1 MRFQDWNEHLRITH
15 EGLVMQAIRR
25 ILVAIKD
32 PTARTL
38 PAVKKAAQL
47 ARATGAQLELFHGL
61 AQTILVDVVSG
72 GGQGLRRYEGEV
84 QSKTIAQLEKIA
96 NQVRRH
102 KVDVGVA
109 AEWDHPPSEAVV
121 RRALKTKAD
130 LIVAERHAGRRMA
143 GAILSYT
150 DWDLLRLAPC
160 PVLIVKSPKPY
171 LHPSIVAAVDPLH
184 THAKPA
190 KLDTEILK
198 AAGTLK
204 SMLRGSLTIVHAYPP
219 PVVVTGAWVSGPVV
233 TSVGST
239 SDTEKAIRKAL
250 DEELSRLPIPP
261 HKVAIVCGPAREVI
275 PDQARRVKAGIVVM
289 GVMSRSGL
297 KRFFVGNT
305 AETVLDALPCDVL
318 VIKPGRFKTP
328 VPRGSRGPQ
337 LMTLPLTA
345 AG

>member
-1 MRFQDWNEHLRITH
+1 MGEF
-15 EGLVMQAIRR
+15 VMQAIRR
-25 ILVAIKD
+25 ILVAVKD
-32 PTARTL
+32 PSARSL

-61 AQTILVDVVSG
+61 AQTVLVDAVTG
-72 GGQGLRRYEGEV
+72 GGQGLRRYEADV
-84 QSKTIAQLEKIA
+84 QAKAVAQLEKIA
-96 NQVRRH
+96 DQVRRH
-102 KVDVGVA
+102 KVDVLVA

-121 RRALKTKAD
+121 RRALKTRAD
-130 LIVAERHAGRRMA
+130 LIVAERHAGRRIA

-160 PVLIVKSPKPY
+160 PVLVVKSTKPY
-171 LHPSIVAAVDPLH
+171 LHPAIVAAVDPLH

-198 AAGTLK
+198 AAATLK
-204 SMLRGSLTIVHAYPP
+204 STLRGSLTIVHAYPP

-233 TSVGST
+233 TPIGST
-239 SDTEKAIRKAL
+239 TDTEKTIRKAL
-250 DEELSRLPIPP
+250 DEELERLPMPP

-275 PDQARRVKAGIVVM
+275 PDQARRAKAGIVVM

-337 LMTLPLTA
+337 LMTIPMTTA
-345 AG
+345 G

>member
-1 MRFQDWNEHLRITH
+1 
-15 EGLVMQAIRR
+15 MQPLRR

-32 PTARTL
+32 PSARSM

-47 ARATGAQLELFHGL
+47 ARAAGAQLELFHSL
-61 AQTILVDVVSG
+61 SQTVLVDAVSG
-72 GGQGLRRYEGEV
+72 GGAGLRKYQADV
-84 QSKTIAQLEKIA
+84 VAKTRAKLEKIA
-96 NQVRRH
+96 DGVRRH
-102 KVDVGVA
+102 KVDVNVA

-130 LIVAERHAGRRMA
+130 LIVAERHAGRRIA

-160 PVLIVKSPKPY
+160 PVLIVKSPRPY

-184 THAKPA
+184 SHAKPA
-190 KLDTEILK
+190 KLDTDILK
-198 AAGTLK
+198 AAAALK
-204 SMLRGSLTIVHAYPP
+204 GMLRGSLTIVHAYPP

-233 TSVGST
+233 TAIGSQ
-239 SDTEKAIRKAL
+239 TETERAVRNLL
-250 DEELSRLPIPP
+250 DEELARLPMPA
-261 HKVAIVCGPAREVI
+261 HKVALVCGPPREVI
-275 PDQARRVKAGIVVM
+275 PEQARRARAAIAVM

-318 VIKPGRFKTP
+318 VLKPGRYKTP
-328 VPRGSRGPQ
+328 VPRGSRGAQ
-337 LMTLPLTA
+337 LMTLPIATA
-345 AG
+345 G